1 MSKNTEGVFHGYLN
15 ENRNIANSNPVKISQ
30 LCTASKKRQKSIQK
44 VTKMKAFKTTNSQ
57 NNDKEKVESDFGMDE
72 TNENISCYFSPRN
85 LNTSSLHPSNSTQLF
100 ISQSSIVTEDLQI
113 KCRKLGIHY
122 EPGPTNEP
130 NASKNHRKKK
140 YLNQLKMAI
149 KS

>member
-1 MSKNTEGVFHGYLN
+1 MLFF
-15 ENRNIANSNPVKISQ
+15 SN
-30 LCTASKKRQKSIQK
+30 
-44 VTKMKAFKTTNSQ
+44 
-57 NNDKEKVESDFGMDE
+57 
-72 TNENISCYFSPRN
+72 N
-85 LNTSSLHPSNSTQLF
+85 LNISSLHPSNSTQSS
-100 ISQSSIVTEDLQI
+100 ISQSSTVTEDLQT

-140 YLNQLKMAI
+140 YLNQIKMAI

>member
-1 MSKNTEGVFHGYLN
+1 MYSF
-15 ENRNIANSNPVKISQ
+15 
-30 LCTASKKRQKSIQK
+30 KKRQKSIQK

-57 NNDKEKVESDFGMDE
+57 NSDKDIVESDFGMDE

-85 LNTSSLHPSNSTQLF
+85 LNTSSLHPSNSTQLS
-100 ISQSSIVTEDLQI
+100 ISQSSIVTEDLQT

-122 EPGPTNEP
+122 KSGPANEP